1 MPDVTMRIREAHNKY
16 IALLI
21 LLLLPGMSTAGEEG
35 PAAGVSGDAQL
46 VTGSVSYRERI
57 ALPADAIIHVS
68 LLDVSLMDVAAK
80 LIAEQTI
87 TPEHQVPIPF
97 ALEYDPQDIDDR
109 MTYAVRATIRS
120 AGKLIFTTDR
130 SYQVLTRGHSSHVE
144 LILVRV
150 R

>member
-1 MPDVTMRIREAHNKY
+1 MIKYFAFVT
-16 IALLI
+16 
-21 LLLLPGMSTAGEEG
+21 LLLLPCMSAAGEEG
-35 PAAGVSGDAQL
+35 PAAGASGDLQL
-46 VTGSVSYRERI
+46 VTGSVTYRERM

-97 ALEYDPQDIDDR
+97 ALEYDPQAIDER
-109 MTYAVRATIRS
+109 MTYSVRADIRS
-120 AGKLIFTTDR
+120 AGKLFFTTDR
-130 SYQVLTRGHSSHVE
+130 SYQVLTRGNSSHVE
-144 LILVRV
+144 LVLIRV

>member
-1 MPDVTMRIREAHNKY
+1 MIKY
-16 IALLI
+16 IAFVV

-35 PAAGVSGDAQL
+35 PAAGVSSDAQP

-57 ALPADAIIHVS
+57 ALPTDATIHVS

-80 LIAEQTI
+80 LITEQTI
-87 TPEHQVPIPF
+87 TPQHQVPIPF
-97 ALEYDPQDIDDR
+97 ALEFDPQAIDER

-120 AGKLIFTTDR
+120 SGKLIFTTDR

>member
-1 MPDVTMRIREAHNKY
+1 MIKY
-16 IALLI
+16 IAFVV

-35 PAAGVSGDAQL
+35 PAAGVSSDAQL

-57 ALPADAIIHVS
+57 ALPTDATIHVS

-80 LIAEQTI
+80 LITEQTI
-87 TPEHQVPIPF
+87 TPQHQVPIPF
-97 ALEYDPQDIDDR
+97 ELEFDPRAIDER

-120 AGKLIFTTDR
+120 SGKLIFTTDR

>member
-1 MPDVTMRIREAHNKY
+1 MRMIKT
-16 IALLI
+16 IAFVAM
-21 LLLLPGMSTAGEEG
+21 LLLPGMSPAGEEG
-35 PAAGVSGDAQL
+35 PAAGVSGNAL
-46 VTGSVSYRERI
+46 LITGSVTYRERM
-57 ALPADAIIHVS
+57 ALPKDAIIHVS

-97 ALEYDPQDIDDR
+97 ALEYDPQAIDES
-109 MTYAVRATIRS
+109 MTYSVRATIRS
-120 AGKLIFTTDR
+120 AGKLFFTTDR
-130 SYQVLTRGHSSHVE
+130 VYPVLTRGNSSHVE

>member
-1 MPDVTMRIREAHNKY
+1 MIKY
-16 IALLI
+16 IAFVV

-35 PAAGVSGDAQL
+35 PAAGVSSDAQL

-57 ALPADAIIHVS
+57 ALPTDATIHVS

-80 LIAEQTI
+80 LITEQTI
-87 TPEHQVPIPF
+87 TPQHQVPIPF
-97 ALEYDPQDIDDR
+97 ELEFDPRAIDER
-109 MTYAVRATIRS
+109 MIYAVRATIRS
-120 AGKLIFTTDR
+120 SGKLIFTTDR